1 MLDTTMEVD
10 HSSSDDWSSSEM
22 KMGVGSAISKKGG
35 TAASIHD
42 TLHDIIYIS
51 VKVPKGLLQHP
62 KGNVC
67 ACVQIMSAQNN
78 PCVYL
83 DSTSKTKV
91 ATETPKK
98 KGATLPGSY

>member
-35 TAASIHD
+35 AAAS
-42 TLHDIIYIS
+42 LHDIIYIS

-67 ACVQIMSAQNN
+67 VCRS
-78 PCVYL
+78 
-83 DSTSKTKV
+83 
-91 ATETPKK
+91 
-98 KGATLPGSY
+98 